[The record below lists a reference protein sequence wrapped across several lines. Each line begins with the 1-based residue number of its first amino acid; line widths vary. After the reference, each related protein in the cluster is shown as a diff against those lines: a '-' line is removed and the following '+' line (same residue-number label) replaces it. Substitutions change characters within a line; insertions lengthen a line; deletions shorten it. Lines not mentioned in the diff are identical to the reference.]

1 MSSIPKKPTSI
12 CMDVCRVLCLGGLT
26 LLPSVAGAQAA
37 LPVTPGAAL
46 PTRLQYQSLLLGY
59 QSYVDPQVQAWRA
72 ANALVGRVGGWRA
85 YAKEAAMAS
94 SDSDEG
100 GPVPAEA
107 HSGQRHLGE
116 DRR

>member
-1 MSSIPKKPTSI
+1 MSI
-12 CMDVCRVLCLGGLT
+12 CIDVFRLLCLGGLT
-26 LLPSVAGAQAA
+26 LLSSVAGVQAA
-37 LPVTPGAAL
+37 LPVAQGAAL
-46 PTRLQYQSLLLGY
+46 PTRLQYQSPLRGY
-59 QSYVDPQVQAWRA
+59 QSYADPQVQAWRET
-72 ANALVGRVGGWRA
+72 NALVGRVGGWRA

-94 SDSDEG
+94 SDEG